1 MNSLAQILGSG
12 KTPIWVSGRT
22 YQVGQVVQSPGDNYQ
37 QYVRAVAGAGTTDP
51 SADSTNWMP
60 YGGRAI
66 KSIQRGVITLANGAS
81 TGTATIS
88 AVVTGKS
95 RLTWLGGL
103 GNVYGGEPGIPR
115 LTLTNSTTITATN
128 RGNAASPIDVAWQ
141 LEESY

>member
-51 SADSTNWMP
+51 SADSTNWRP

-66 KSIQRGVITLANGAS
+66 KSIQRGVITIAS
-81 TGTATIS
+81 GTSTATATIS

-103 GNVYGGEPGIPR
+103 GIVNSTEAGIPR
-115 LTLTNSTTITATN
+115 LALTNSTTITATT
-128 RGNAASPIDVAWQ
+128 RGNAASGTDVGWQ
-141 LEESY
+141 LEEFY